1 MKHYVFKFFT
11 SILIAVFSFG
21 TVSIAD
27 DTKEPDFVIAADAFQ
42 DGDYVDAAVRF
53 GNLAVNGNAA
63 AQYNYAMLVYKG
75 VGAPSDFEEAW
86 YWSWMARLAGIEKAV
101 ELTGQI
107 AGELGLEHEET
118 LLLRLRN
125 TFEKDALN
133 GDATALSNMAIF
145 LTEAQ
150 TDPDLAEGYVWA
162 LVAQALGRTDVQYIV
177 KKANDELEL
186 SVKIESQ
193 KKAKSIFKDFQ

>member
-42 DGDYVDAAVRF
+42 EGDYVDAAVRF
-53 GNLAVNGNAA
+53 GNLAANGNAT

-75 VGAPSDFEEAW
+75 VGSPSDFEEAW

-107 AGELGLEHEET
+107 AGELELEHEET

-125 TFEKDALN
+125 TFEKDALQ

-150 TDPDLAEGYVWA
+150 TEPDLAEGYVWA

>member
-1 MKHYVFKFFT
+1 MKHYVSNYFT
-11 SILIAVFSFG
+11 SIFIVVFSFG

-27 DTKEPDFVIAADAFQ
+27 DTKEPNFVIAADAFQ

-53 GNLAVNGNAA
+53 GNLAANGNAT

-75 VGAPSDFEEAW
+75 VGSPSDFEEAW

-125 TFEKDALN
+125 TFEKDALQ

>member
-1 MKHYVFKFFT
+1 MKHYMFKYFI
-11 SILIAVFSFG
+11 SILIVVFSFG
-21 TVSIAD
+21 TVSVAD

-53 GNLAVNGNAA
+53 GNLAANGNAT

-107 AGELGLEHEET
+107 AGELGLEHEEI
-118 LLLRLRN
+118 LLRRLRN
-125 TFEKDALN
+125 TFEKDALQ

-162 LVAQALGRTDVQYIV
+162 LVAQALGRTDVQHIV
-177 KKANDELEL
+177 KKAKDELEL
-186 SVKIESQ
+186 NVKIESQ

>member
-53 GNLAVNGNAA
+53 GNLAANGNAT

-75 VGAPSDFEEAW
+75 VGSPSDFEEAW

-107 AGELGLEHEET
+107 AGELELEHEET

-125 TFEKDALN
+125 TFEKDALQ

-150 TDPDLAEGYVWA
+150 TEPDLAEGYVWA

-186 SVKIESQ
+186 KVKIESQ

>member
-1 MKHYVFKFFT
+1 M
-11 SILIAVFSFG
+11 FSFG

-27 DTKEPDFVIAADAFQ
+27 DTKEPGFVIAGDAFQ
-42 DGDYVDAAVRF
+42 DGDYVDAAERF
-53 GNLAVNGNAA
+53 GNLAANGNAA

-75 VGAPSDFEEAW
+75 VGAPSDYEEAW

-101 ELTGQI
+101 ELTDQI

-118 LLLRLRN
+118 LLRRLRS
-125 TFEKDALN
+125 TFEKDALQ

-150 TDPDLAEGYVWA
+150 SDPDLAECYVWA
-162 LVAQALGRTDVQYIV
+162 LVAQALGQTDVQHIV

-193 KKAKSIFKDFQ
+193 KKAKAIFKDFQ

>member
-1 MKHYVFKFFT
+1 MKHYVFNYFT
-11 SILIAVFSFG
+11 SIYIVVFSFG

-42 DGDYVDAAVRF
+42 DGNYVDAAVRF
-53 GNLAVNGNAA
+53 GNLAANGNAA

-101 ELTGQI
+101 ELTDQI
-107 AGELGLEHEET
+107 AAELGVEHEET
-118 LLLRLRN
+118 LLRRLRS
-125 TFEKDALN
+125 TFEKDALQ

-145 LTEAQ
+145 LAEAQ
-150 TDPDLAEGYVWA
+150 SGPDLAECYVWA

-177 KKANDELEL
+177 KKASDELEL
-186 SVKIESQ
+186 SVKIDSQ
-193 KKAKSIFKDFQ
+193 KKAKAIFKDFQ

>member
-11 SILIAVFSFG
+11 SILIVVFSFG
-21 TVSIAD
+21 TASIAD
-27 DTKEPDFVIAADAFQ
+27 DTKEPDFMIAADAFQ

-53 GNLAVNGNAA
+53 GNLAMNGNAA

-101 ELTGQI
+101 ELTSQI
-107 AGELGLEHEET
+107 AGELGSEHEET
-118 LLLRLRN
+118 LLRRLRN
-125 TFEKDALN
+125 TFEKDALQ
-133 GDATALSNMAIF
+133 GDAAALSNMAIV

-162 LVAQALGRTDVQYIV
+162 LVAQALGRTDVQHIV
-177 KKANDELEL
+177 KKATDELEL

>member
-1 MKHYVFKFFT
+1 MKHYVFKYFI
-11 SILIAVFSFG
+11 SILIVVFSFG

-75 VGAPSDFEEAW
+75 VGAPIDFEEAW

-118 LLLRLRN
+118 LLRRLRN
-125 TFEKDALN
+125 TFEKDALQ

-162 LVAQALGRTDVQYIV
+162 LVAQALGRTDVQHIV

>member
-1 MKHYVFKFFT
+1 MKHYVSNYFT
-11 SILIAVFSFG
+11 SIFIVVFSFG

-27 DTKEPDFVIAADAFQ
+27 DTKEPNFVIAADAFQ

-53 GNLAVNGNAA
+53 GNLAANGNAA
-63 AQYNYAMLVYKG
+63 AQYNYAILVYKG

-107 AGELGLEHEET
+107 GGELGLEHEET

-125 TFEKDALN
+125 TFEKDARQ
-133 GDATALSNMAIF
+133 GDPIALSNMAIF

-150 TDPDLAEGYVWA
+150 TDPDLAEVYVWA
-162 LVAQALGRTDVQYIV
+162 LVAQALGRTDVQHIV

>member
-1 MKHYVFKFFT
+1 MKHYVFKIFT

-53 GNLAVNGNAA
+53 GNLAANGNAT

-75 VGAPSDFEEAW
+75 VGSPSDFEEAW

-125 TFEKDALN
+125 TFEKDALQ

>member
-1 MKHYVFKFFT
+1 MKHYMFKYFI
-11 SILIAVFSFG
+11 SILIVVFSFG

-42 DGDYVDAAVRF
+42 EGDYVDAAVRF

-107 AGELGLEHEET
+107 AGELGLEHEEI
-118 LLLRLRN
+118 LLRRLRN
-125 TFEKDALN
+125 TFEKDALQ

-162 LVAQALGRTDVQYIV
+162 LVAQALGQTDVQHIV
-177 KKANDELEL
+177 KKANDVLEL

>member
-1 MKHYVFKFFT
+1 MKHYVFKIFT

-21 TVSIAD
+21 PVSIAD

-53 GNLAVNGNAA
+53 GNLAANGNAT

-75 VGAPSDFEEAW
+75 GGSPSDFEEAW

-125 TFEKDALN
+125 TFEKDALQ

-145 LTEAQ
+145 LTEEQ
-150 TDPDLAEGYVWA
+150 TDPD
-162 LVAQALGRTDVQYIV
+162 
-177 KKANDELEL
+177 
-186 SVKIESQ
+186 
-193 KKAKSIFKDFQ
+193 

>member
-1 MKHYVFKFFT
+1 MKHYVFKYFI
-11 SILIAVFSFG
+11 SILIVVFSFG

-107 AGELGLEHEET
+107 AGELGLEHEEI
-118 LLLRLRN
+118 LLRRLRN
-125 TFEKDALN
+125 TFEKDALQ

-162 LVAQALGRTDVQYIV
+162 LVAQALGRTDVQHIV

>member
-1 MKHYVFKFFT
+1 MKHYVSNYFT
-11 SILIAVFSFG
+11 SIFIVVFSFG
-21 TVSIAD
+21 TVCIAD
-27 DTKEPDFVIAADAFQ
+27 DTKEPNFVIAADAFQ
-42 DGDYVDAAVRF
+42 HGDYVDAAVRF
-53 GNLAVNGNAA
+53 GNLAANGNAA

-107 AGELGLEHEET
+107 GGELGLEHEET

-125 TFEKDALN
+125 TFEKDARQ
-133 GDATALSNMAIF
+133 GDPTALSNMAIF

-150 TDPDLAEGYVWA
+150 TDPDLAEVYVWA

>member
-1 MKHYVFKFFT
+1 MKHYVFKNFT
-11 SILIAVFSFG
+11 SILIVLLSFG

-27 DTKEPDFVIAADAFQ
+27 DTKEPNFVIAADAFQ

-53 GNLAVNGNAA
+53 GKLAVNGNAA

-101 ELTGQI
+101 ELTDQI

-118 LLLRLRN
+118 LLRRLRS

-145 LTEAQ
+145 LIEAQ
-150 TDPDLAEGYVWA
+150 TDPDLSECYVWA
-162 LVAQALGRTDVQYIV
+162 LVAQALGRTDVQHIV

-186 SVKIESQ
+186 SVKIDSQ
-193 KKAKSIFKDFQ
+193 KKAKAIFKDFQ

>member
-1 MKHYVFKFFT
+1 MKHYVFNYFT
-11 SILIAVFSFG
+11 SIYIVVFSFG

-42 DGDYVDAAVRF
+42 DGNYVDAAVRF
-53 GNLAVNGNAA
+53 GNLAANGNAA

-101 ELTGQI
+101 ELTDQI
-107 AGELGLEHEET
+107 AAELGVEHEET
-118 LLLRLRN
+118 LLRRLRS
-125 TFEKDALN
+125 TFEKEALQ

-145 LTEAQ
+145 LAEAQ
-150 TDPDLAEGYVWA
+150 SGPDLAECYVWA

-177 KKANDELEL
+177 KKASDELEL
-186 SVKIESQ
+186 SVKIDSQ
-193 KKAKSIFKDFQ
+193 KKAKAIFKDFQ

>member
-1 MKHYVFKFFT
+1 MKHHMFKHFI
-11 SILIAVFSFG
+11 SILIVVFSFG

-42 DGDYVDAAVRF
+42 EGDYVDAAVRF

-107 AGELGLEHEET
+107 AGELGLEHEEI
-118 LLLRLRN
+118 LLRRLRN
-125 TFEKDALN
+125 TFEKDALQ

-162 LVAQALGRTDVQYIV
+162 LVAQALGRTDVQHIV

>member
-1 MKHYVFKFFT
+1 MKHYVFKYFI
-11 SILIAVFSFG
+11 SILIVVFSFG

-118 LLLRLRN
+118 LLRRLRN
-125 TFEKDALN
+125 TFEKDALQ

-162 LVAQALGRTDVQYIV
+162 LVAQALGRTDVQHIV

-193 KKAKSIFKDFQ
+193 RKAKSIFKDFQ

>member
-1 MKHYVFKFFT
+1 MKQYVFKYFS
-11 SILIAVFSFG
+11 SILIVVFSFG

-27 DTKEPDFVIAADAFQ
+27 DTREPGFVIAGDAFQ
-42 DGDYVDAAVRF
+42 DGDYVDAAERF
-53 GNLAVNGNAA
+53 GNLAANGNAA

-75 VGAPSDFEEAW
+75 VGAPSDYEEAW

-101 ELTGQI
+101 ELTDQI

-118 LLLRLRN
+118 LLRRLRS
-125 TFEKDALN
+125 TFEKDALQ

-145 LTEAQ
+145 LSEAQ
-150 TDPDLAEGYVWA
+150 TDPDLSECYVWA
-162 LVAQALGRTDVQYIV
+162 LVAQALGRTDVQHIV

-193 KKAKSIFKDFQ
+193 KKAKAIFKDFQ

>member
-1 MKHYVFKFFT
+1 MKHYVFKIFT

-21 TVSIAD
+21 TVSTAD

-107 AGELGLEHEET
+107 ASELGLEHEET
-118 LLLRLRN
+118 LLFRLRN
-125 TFEKDALN
+125 TFEKDALQ

>member
-1 MKHYVFKFFT
+1 MKYHVFKYFT
-11 SILIAVFSFG
+11 SILIVLLSFG

-101 ELTGQI
+101 ELTSQI

-118 LLLRLRN
+118 LLRRLRN
-125 TFEKDALN
+125 TFEKDALQ
-133 GDATALSNMAIF
+133 GDAAALSNMAIV

-162 LVAQALGRTDVQYIV
+162 LVAQALGRTDVQHIV

>member
-1 MKHYVFKFFT
+1 MKHYVFKYFI
-11 SILIAVFSFG
+11 SILIVVFSFG
-21 TVSIAD
+21 TVSVAD

-118 LLLRLRN
+118 LLRRLRN
-125 TFEKDALN
+125 TFEKDALR

-162 LVAQALGRTDVQYIV
+162 LVAQALGRTDVQHIV

>member
-1 MKHYVFKFFT
+1 MKHYVFKYFI
-11 SILIAVFSFG
+11 SILIVLFSFG

-42 DGDYVDAAVRF
+42 DGNYVEAAVRF

-101 ELTGQI
+101 GLTGQI

-125 TFEKDALN
+125 TFEKDALQ

-162 LVAQALGRTDVQYIV
+162 LVAQALGRTDVQHIV

-186 SVKIESQ
+186 NVKIESQ

>member
-1 MKHYVFKFFT
+1 MKHYVFKYFI
-11 SILIAVFSFG
+11 SILIVVFSFG

-118 LLLRLRN
+118 LLRRLRN
-125 TFEKDALN
+125 TFEKDALQ

-162 LVAQALGRTDVQYIV
+162 LVAQALGRADVQHIV

-186 SVKIESQ
+186 NVKIESQ

>member
-1 MKHYVFKFFT
+1 MKHYMFKYFI
-11 SILIAVFSFG
+11 SILIVVFSFG

-27 DTKEPDFVIAADAFQ
+27 DTKEQDFVIAADAFQ
-42 DGDYVDAAVRF
+42 EGDYVDAAVRF

-107 AGELGLEHEET
+107 AGELGLEHEEI
-118 LLLRLRN
+118 LLRRLRN
-125 TFEKDALN
+125 TFEKDALQ

-162 LVAQALGRTDVQYIV
+162 LVAQALGQTDVQHIV

>member
-1 MKHYVFKFFT
+1 MKHYMFKYFI
-11 SILIAVFSFG
+11 SISIVVFSFG

-42 DGDYVDAAVRF
+42 EGDYVDAAVRF

-107 AGELGLEHEET
+107 AGELGLEHEEI
-118 LLLRLRN
+118 LLRRLRN
-125 TFEKDALN
+125 TFEKDALQ

-162 LVAQALGRTDVQYIV
+162 LVAQALGQTDVQHIV
-177 KKANDELEL
+177 KKANDVLEL

>member
-1 MKHYVFKFFT
+1 MKHYVFKIFT

-53 GNLAVNGNAA
+53 GNLAANGNAT

-75 VGAPSDFEEAW
+75 VGSPSDFEEAW

-125 TFEKDALN
+125 TFEKDALQ

-162 LVAQALGRTDVQYIV
+162 LVAQALGQTDVQHIV

-186 SVKIESQ
+186 SVKIDSQ
-193 KKAKSIFKDFQ
+193 KKAKAIFKDFQ

>member
-1 MKHYVFKFFT
+1 MKHYVFKYFI
-11 SILIAVFSFG
+11 SILIVVFSFG

-118 LLLRLRN
+118 LLRRLRN
-125 TFEKDALN
+125 TFEKDALH

-162 LVAQALGRTDVQYIV
+162 LVAQALGRTDVQHIV

-186 SVKIESQ
+186 SVKIDSQ
-193 KKAKSIFKDFQ
+193 KKAKAIFKDFQ

>member
-1 MKHYVFKFFT
+1 MKHHVFKFFT

-53 GNLAVNGNAA
+53 GNLAANGNAA

-150 TDPDLAEGYVWA
+150 TEPDLAEGYVWA